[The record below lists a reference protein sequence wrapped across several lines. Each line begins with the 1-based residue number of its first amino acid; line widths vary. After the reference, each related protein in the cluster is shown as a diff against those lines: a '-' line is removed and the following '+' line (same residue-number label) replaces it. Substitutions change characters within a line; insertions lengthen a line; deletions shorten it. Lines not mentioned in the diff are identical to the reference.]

1 MTNERHNVSWG
12 IRFLN
17 SKLPSPGV
25 GGMLLIEGSKRST
38 RYLTRRM
45 ICEELAKGRPVH
57 WIDGGM
63 GLDPSKLIRP
73 LARKKRGIEVLDN
86 LHACRGFTAHQ
97 MAEIIK
103 RLASE
108 SPNDENLV
116 KGRLIVISDLA
127 SMFADTQVKRAEGS
141 AMLKESLSNI
151 QYIAKKWNSLV
162 LVTVNYQAKPFL
174 SKSMKSEL
182 KNAASDRLTILSQS
196 KGVITAK
203 LHSIDMTVQ
212 PLVKR
217 NPQVSL
223 QEFTVPDHISK
234 VVWTDPPEA
243 NSSSDNPNGDNSA
256 EAARKASAS

>member
-1 MTNERHNVSWG
+1 MTDERHNVSWG
-12 IRFLN
+12 IRFLK
-17 SKLPSPGV
+17 SKLPSPKV
-25 GGMLLIEGSKRST
+25 GEMLLIEGSKRST
-38 RYLTRRM
+38 RYLTKSM
-45 ICEELAKGRPVH
+45 ICEELTKGRPVH

-63 GLDPSKLIRP
+63 GLDPSTLIRP
-73 LARKKRGIEVLDN
+73 LARKKRGCEALDN

-97 MAEIIK
+97 MAEIVK
-103 RLASE
+103 RLAFE
-108 SPNDENLV
+108 FPDDENLV

-141 AMLKESLSNI
+141 AMLKKSLSHI
-151 QYIAKKWNSLV
+151 QDIANKYDSLV
-162 LVTVNYQAKPFL
+162 LVTVNYQAQPYL
-174 SKSMKSEL
+174 PKSMKSDL
-182 KNAASDRLTILSQS
+182 KNAANDRLTILSQS

-203 LHSIDMTVQ
+203 LHSIGMTAQ

-223 QEFTVPDHISK
+223 QDFTVPDHRSK

-256 EAARKASAS
+256 EVARKASAS

>member
-1 MTNERHNVSWG
+1 MTLEQQNVSWG
-12 IRFLN
+12 IRFLK
-17 SKLPSPGV
+17 SKLPSPEV
-25 GGMLLIEGSKRST
+25 GDMLLIEGSKRST
-38 RYLTRRM
+38 RYLTRYM
-45 ICEELAKGRPVH
+45 ICDELVKGRPVH

-63 GLDPSKLIRP
+63 GLDPSTLIRP
-73 LARKKRGIEVLDN
+73 LARKKCGIEALDN

-97 MAEIIK
+97 MAEIVK
-103 RLASE
+103 RLDSE
-108 SPNDENLV
+108 TDDGDLV

-141 AMLKESLSNI
+141 AMLKESLAHI
-151 QYIAKKWNSLV
+151 QSIAIKWNSLV
-162 LVTVNYQAKPFL
+162 VVTVNYQAQPYL
-174 SKSMKSEL
+174 SKSMKSDL
-182 KNAASDRLTILSQS
+182 KNAAGDKLTILSQS

-203 LHSIDMTVQ
+203 LHSIGMTAE

-223 QEFTVPDHISK
+223 QDFTVPDHISK

-243 NSSSDNPNGDNSA
+243 NSSSETPNGDKSA